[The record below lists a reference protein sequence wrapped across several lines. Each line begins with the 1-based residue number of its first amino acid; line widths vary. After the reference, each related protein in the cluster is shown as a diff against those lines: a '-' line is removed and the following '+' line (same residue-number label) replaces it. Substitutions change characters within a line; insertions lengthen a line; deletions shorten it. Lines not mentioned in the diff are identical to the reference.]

1 MYKTEL
7 KSLFVTMVLTL
18 GLSITLFAQNR
29 VTLNCKDVS
38 LREVMEQIQQQ
49 TSLSFAFTDNIDA
62 DKIKISAT
70 ANNADLESTLK
81 KILAPYGIT
90 YRIVGKQII
99 LNPIKAQTTSEKIEK
114 IRVSGVIKDDMGE
127 IIPGAVIKDTK
138 SSTYSVADA
147 NGNYQISVIPDTR
160 LNFSAIGFEEQTIP
174 LNGRSVLDITL
185 NPDIEVLD
193 DVIVTGYQTI
203 SKERS
208 TASFSVIKG
217 DEVKSSAMAR
227 GSILEGLEGAAAGFT
242 VNTAN
247 NAEQK
252 YLVRGITSIHSNQEP
267 LFVLDGVAV
276 STEDVE
282 SLLSANDVASVTV
295 LKDATA
301 VSIWGS
307 RAANGVIVITSKTGK
322 NTNGRINV
330 SYDGNFTFKGIPSL
344 EYYKLMDSKT
354 FIKNAVELFE
364 NPDYQTAYSW
374 DIVTNSKDGL
384 GIMGY
389 DTPVVFPHEQILYDW
404 QRGIISKDERDRKL
418 GVLANQDGYAMYKDL
433 MMTNMWNTSHNISL
447 SGGTDRF
454 KVFGS
459 FGYEGDQGNFH
470 NTDNTYK
477 MNIKQEYK
485 VSKWLTWDLT
495 LNVSH
500 SERSEHHDFM
510 NLINWDN
517 PYSGMLP
524 YAMLK
529 NEDGTWADYNEYA
542 MYAPER
548 ARIER
553 ELGISTEY
561 HPVEDFFKSFR
572 KTKDTR
578 VRANTG
584 LKANIWNGI
593 AYELRFQYLRGA
605 SNQEFYIPGETWQVR
620 HDRISATTMNMEQI
634 LPERGGD
641 FEVNDSFTSDWTVRN
656 QISYNGSFDGS
667 NHQITALIGTE
678 YRENKTKGYYS
689 YERGYDYQTM
699 TNTSYDITAANG
711 FFMNYFG
718 DYGYVQT
725 DESSQSENVL
735 RYVSYYGNLA
745 YTFKNKYSIN
755 GSARIDQ
762 SNLFGTDVNSQYKP
776 IGSVGLSWRIKEE
789 KFMQSADWVNNLTLR
804 ASWGHS
810 GNSPLPTMGGP
821 YDIIGVYVGGSNFE
835 NNNGY
840 VIKSPSNKKIGWEK
854 TRTWNLGVDFSFLN
868 YRINGALDLYHKK
881 TTDLLSDKALNILTG
896 YSSIYANVGSL
907 ENKGIEL
914 SLNTVNIQS
923 KEFTWTSNLN
933 ISYNKNKVLEYY
945 KVPTTSLW
953 EKIYYGAYTEGYAAG
968 AIWGIKWAGLRH
980 EDGVPQAYDAEGNI
994 QYDYNKFEANDA
1006 YCLGTTVPKWSG
1018 SFTNTFS
1025 YKGFD
1030 LTAMFI
1036 FNLGHK
1042 MSVYGYT
1049 SLSGRLN
1056 YNRSS
1061 NLDNRWRKPGD
1072 EEHTIIPSAYEDP
1085 YYANRDAWG
1094 SSSLFGDSDVMYDSA
1109 SYAKLRELTLSYNL
1123 PKKACDKLRIQGMR
1137 FRVTGHDLLKIVA
1150 NSRGIDPEIGLG
1162 ADSYGAYWSAGLSI
1176 NF

>member
-1 MYKTEL
+1 
-7 KSLFVTMVLTL
+7 
-18 GLSITLFAQNR
+18 
-29 VTLNCKDVS
+29 
-38 LREVMEQIQQQ
+38 
-49 TSLSFAFTDNIDA
+49 
-62 DKIKISAT
+62 
-70 ANNADLESTLK
+70 
-81 KILAPYGIT
+81 
-90 YRIVGKQII
+90 
-99 LNPIKAQTTSEKIEK
+99 
-114 IRVSGVIKDDMGE
+114 
-127 IIPGAVIKDTK
+127 
-138 SSTYSVADA
+138 
-147 NGNYQISVIPDTR
+147 
-160 LNFSAIGFEEQTIP
+160 
-174 LNGRSVLDITL
+174 
-185 NPDIEVLD
+185 
-193 DVIVTGYQTI
+193 
-203 SKERS
+203 
-208 TASFSVIKG
+208 
-217 DEVKSSAMAR
+217 
-227 GSILEGLEGAAAGFT
+227 
-242 VNTAN
+242 
-247 NAEQK
+247 
-252 YLVRGITSIHSNQEP
+252 
-267 LFVLDGVAV
+267 
-276 STEDVE
+276 
-282 SLLSANDVASVTV
+282 
-295 LKDATA
+295 
-301 VSIWGS
+301 
-307 RAANGVIVITSKTGK
+307 
-322 NTNGRINV
+322 
-330 SYDGNFTFKGIPSL
+330 
-344 EYYKLMDSKT
+344 
-354 FIKNAVELFE
+354 
-364 NPDYQTAYSW
+364 
-374 DIVTNSKDGL
+374 
-384 GIMGY
+384 
-389 DTPVVFPHEQILYDW
+389 
-404 QRGIISKDERDRKL
+404 
-418 GVLANQDGYAMYKDL
+418 
-433 MMTNMWNTSHNISL
+433 
-447 SGGTDRF
+447 
-454 KVFGS
+454 
-459 FGYEGDQGNFH
+459 
-470 NTDNTYK
+470 
-477 MNIKQEYK
+477 
-485 VSKWLTWDLT
+485 
-495 LNVSH
+495 
-500 SERSEHHDFM
+500 
-510 NLINWDN
+510 
-517 PYSGMLP
+517 
-524 YAMLK
+524 
-529 NEDGTWADYNEYA
+529 
-542 MYAPER
+542 
-548 ARIER
+548 
-553 ELGISTEY
+553 
-561 HPVEDFFKSFR
+561 
-572 KTKDTR
+572 
-578 VRANTG
+578 
-584 LKANIWNGI
+584 
-593 AYELRFQYLRGA
+593 
-605 SNQEFYIPGETWQVR
+605 
-620 HDRISATTMNMEQI
+620 
-634 LPERGGD
+634 
-641 FEVNDSFTSDWTVRN
+641 
-656 QISYNGSFDGS
+656 
-667 NHQITALIGTE
+667 
-678 YRENKTKGYYS
+678 
-689 YERGYDYQTM
+689 M

-718 DYGYVQT
+718 DYAYVQA

-745 YTFKNKYSIN
+745 YTFRNKYSIN

-907 ENKGIEL
+907 ENQGIEL

-945 KVPTTSLW
+945 KVPTTELW
-953 EKIYYGAYTEGYAAG
+953 EKIYYGKYTEGYAAG
-968 AIWGIKWAGLRH
+968 AIWGIRWAGLRH

-994 QYDYNKFEANDA
+994 HYDYYELDANDA
-1006 YCLGTTVPKWSG
+1006 YYLGTSVPKWSG

-1061 NLDNRWRKPGD
+1061 DLDNRWRKPGD